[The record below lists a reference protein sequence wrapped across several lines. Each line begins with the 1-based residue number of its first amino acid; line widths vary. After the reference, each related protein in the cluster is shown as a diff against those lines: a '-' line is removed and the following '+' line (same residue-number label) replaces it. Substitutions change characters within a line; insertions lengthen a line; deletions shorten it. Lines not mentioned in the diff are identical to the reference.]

1 MSRRVTIPAA
11 AALAGSLAGSPAP
24 PKEAKSSQ
32 ADRIFVNGRVWTGE
46 PRRAL
51 AEALAVRGTRVLDV
65 GTNAD
70 VRRHAAKGTEVV
82 DLRGRFLVPG
92 FIDAHMHLLGGSLSL
107 EELRLDDAFTFA
119 ALAGLVRSW
128 AAAHP
133 DARWVTGEGWTYAA
147 FPGGLPSRAQLD
159 AVVADRPAWL
169 VSYDGHTGWANSAAL
184 RLAGVTRDT
193 KDPPGGAIVR
203 DEKGEPTGAL
213 KESAMDLVARLV
225 PELLPHE
232 KERAFRNGIAQA
244 AAWGLTGVH
253 QAGTSA
259 EELELLA

>member
-1 MSRRVTIPAA
+1 MIAYLLLHRD
-11 AALAGSLAGSPAP
+11 AP
-24 PKEAKSSQ
+24 VIVRDQVA
-32 ADRIFVNGRVWTGE
+32 
-46 PRRAL
+46 RAT
-51 AEALAVRGTRVLDV
+51 VD
-65 GTNAD
+65 
-70 VRRHAAKGTEVV
+70 EVFEN
-82 DLRGRFLVPG
+82 LRL
-92 FIDAHMHLLGGSLSL
+92 
-107 EELRLDDAFTFA
+107 ELRRGLLVLA
-119 ALAGLVRSW
+119 AW

-184 RLAGVTRDT
+184 RLAGVTRET

-225 PELLPHE
+225 PRLLPHE
-232 KERAFRNGIAQA
+232 KERALKNGIAQA

-253 QAGTSA
+253 QAGIDA
-259 EELELLA
+259 EGQAVKVPHVGWNSLAIRRPSVSLAGVADASYVYFTHSYAAPVGADSIAVARHGGDLGAAVERAEDKTAQMQARARQ